1 MAENLV
7 VTSKVKKI
15 IKDQGLRTGGSYI
28 SALSAKVEEMINA
41 SIGKLKQEGKRIT
54 LGAEDI

>member
-7 VTSKVKKI
+7 VTSKVKKL

-28 SALSAKVEEMINA
+28 AALSSKVEEMINS